1 MKRCLVCKSY
11 VRLYLFG
18 SCFILPFIGMV
29 MAFHADGIDVTF
41 DIVMAIVGIGG
52 LLYLL
57 FDYPAYIF
65 AIGKEGVSMRVL
77 FWKWSFSWDEIRE
90 CALINAAMAGT
101 ATLNLVYFATRKL
114 SPLEKEK
121 FLVETRKDRNHIAFF
136 ACDEKFMKKAL
147 PLMPAAYAR
156 YIKERMRQIGYTT

>member
-1 MKRCLVCKSY
+1 MIRCFVCKSY

-18 SCFILPFIGMV
+18 SCFILPMFGI
-29 MAFHADGIDVTF
+29 AIALHADGIDTTF
-41 DIVMAIVGIGG
+41 LFIISIVGIGA

-65 AIGKEGVSMRVL
+65 AVGREGVSMRFL
-77 FWKWSFSWDEIRE
+77 FRKWSFSWDEIEE
-90 CALINAAMAGT
+90 CAMINAATAGT

-121 FLVETRKDRNHIAFF
+121 FLVKTRKDRDNIAFF

-147 PLMPAAYAR
+147 PLMPATYVK
-156 YIKERMRQIGYTT
+156 YLEERMRQIGYTV